1 MRRSFIFS
9 LVLPPRLWERALKR
23 GPGPPGG
30 EARGPGNWL
39 VGTAMA
45 SARVLLRLFSFL
57 GTLLFVRPGTSE
69 IILLFPLVVVGGAA
83 FSFVTAGAA

>member
-23 GPGPPGG
+23 GPGPPGFG
-30 EARGPGNWL
+30 EVRGLGNWL
-39 VGTAMA
+39 VGAAMA
-45 SARVLLRLFSFL
+45 SARVLLRLVSFF
-57 GTLLFVRPGTSE
+57 GTLFGSPGTSE
-69 IILLFPLVVVGGAA
+69 IILLFPLFVVGGAA